1 MHKLT
6 EQGKKA
12 LRKAAK
18 YLAKNPQH
26 FDMQSVFDSKKN
38 RLPLPGAFRS
48 CFVSGCGTTMCIA
61 GCIGFQNFPNLS
73 IHADQV
79 ELVAHVMQFL
89 SGGYD
94 EDLDYLFMV
103 FEINSTNVVE
113 VVEVF
118 IEKGILGVQELLD
131 CDLDDSFFNNPNC
144 FAEQSFTKILRRFE
158 SSAKSTH

>member
-6 EQGKKA
+6 EEGKKA

-26 FDMQSVFDSKKN
+26 FDMQSVFDSKKD
-38 RLPLPGAFRS
+38 RLPSPGAFRS

-103 FEINSTNVVE
+103 FDINSTNVVE

-118 IEKGILGVQELLD
+118 IEKGILGVQEFLD
-131 CDLDDSFFNNPNC
+131 CDLDLSFFSNPSC
-144 FAEQSFTKILRRFE
+144 PSVHSFNRTFRRFE